1 MLHTTH
7 REHTSSSVLRQP
19 NRQQADS
26 PTLLLRPLGLALLLM
41 LMTVSAMAQQG
52 NGTKNIVQEK
62 DTVSLFRSVSVSA
75 DLVGIA
81 QLAFSD
87 YGQYEAAAR
96 VNLRDKY
103 FPIVE
108 VGLGKANSEN
118 VTTKMTYKTSAPYLR
133 AGVDFNLMK
142 NKHDDYRVFVGARYA
157 LTYFKYD
164 AFTTGLKDPV
174 WGDDADYRI
183 DGEKCNYH
191 WLEGVVS
198 VDAKIWGPLRLGWSV
213 RYRKRL
219 FYSDGEAGNCWYVP
233 GYGKQGGTRLGGTFN
248 VTIEI

>member
-7 REHTSSSVLRQP
+7 REHTSSSVSRQP

-26 PTLLLRPLGLALLLM
+26 PTLLLRLLGLALLLM

-52 NGTKNIVQEK
+52 NGTKSIVQEK
-62 DTVSLFRSVSVSA
+62 DTVSLFRGVSVSA

-174 WGDDADYRI
+174 G
-183 DGEKCNYH
+183 
-191 WLEGVVS
+191 
-198 VDAKIWGPLRLGWSV
+198 
-213 RYRKRL
+213 
-219 FYSDGEAGNCWYVP
+219 
-233 GYGKQGGTRLGGTFN
+233 
-248 VTIEI
+248 

>member
-1 MLHTTH
+1 
-7 REHTSSSVLRQP
+7 
-19 NRQQADS
+19 
-26 PTLLLRPLGLALLLM
+26 
-41 LMTVSAMAQQG
+41 
-52 NGTKNIVQEK
+52 
-62 DTVSLFRSVSVSA
+62 
-75 DLVGIA
+75 
-81 QLAFSD
+81 
-87 YGQYEAAAR
+87 
-96 VNLRDKY
+96 
-103 FPIVE
+103 
-108 VGLGKANSEN
+108 
-118 VTTKMTYKTSAPYLR
+118 
-133 AGVDFNLMK
+133 MK

-183 DGEKCNYH
+183 EGEKCNYH

>member
-26 PTLLLRPLGLALLLM
+26 PTLLLRLLGLALLLM

-62 DTVSLFRSVSVSA
+62 DTVSLFRGVSVSA

-142 NKHDDYRVFVGARYA
+142 NKHDDYRVCG
-157 LTYFKYD
+157 
-164 AFTTGLKDPV
+164 
-174 WGDDADYRI
+174 
-183 DGEKCNYH
+183 C
-191 WLEGVVS
+191 
-198 VDAKIWGPLRLGWSV
+198 PLRPH
-213 RYRKRL
+213 L
-219 FYSDGEAGNCWYVP
+219 FQV
-233 GYGKQGGTRLGGTFN
+233 
-248 VTIEI
+248 

>member
-1 MLHTTH
+1 
-7 REHTSSSVLRQP
+7 
-19 NRQQADS
+19 
-26 PTLLLRPLGLALLLM
+26 
-41 LMTVSAMAQQG
+41 
-52 NGTKNIVQEK
+52 
-62 DTVSLFRSVSVSA
+62 
-75 DLVGIA
+75 
-81 QLAFSD
+81 
-87 YGQYEAAAR
+87 
-96 VNLRDKY
+96 
-103 FPIVE
+103 
-108 VGLGKANSEN
+108 
-118 VTTKMTYKTSAPYLR
+118 
-133 AGVDFNLMK
+133 
-142 NKHDDYRVFVGARYA
+142 
-157 LTYFKYD
+157 
-164 AFTTGLKDPV
+164 V